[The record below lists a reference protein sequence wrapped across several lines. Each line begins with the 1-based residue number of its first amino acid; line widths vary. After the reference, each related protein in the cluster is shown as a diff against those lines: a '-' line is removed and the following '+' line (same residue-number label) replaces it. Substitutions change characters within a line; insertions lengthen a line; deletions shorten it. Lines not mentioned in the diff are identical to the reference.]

1 MIMEGRDT
9 LAGYP
14 LQASNNV
21 PNTLVKGGSGAVCSA
36 LIFGDWSEVLI
47 GLWSELDILVNPYE
61 STAYTKGNVM
71 IRAMVTCDVK
81 LRHVASFAATQD
93 LLTT

>member
-1 MIMEGRDT
+1 MVQEDPNS

-14 LQASNNV
+14 LAAINNV
-21 PNTLVKGGSGAVCSA
+21 PNNLVKGTSGAICSA

-47 GLWSELDILVNPYE
+47 GLWSELDMLVNPFE

-71 IRAMVTCDVK
+71 IRAMTSIDVK
-81 LRHVASFAATQD
+81 LRHPASFARRRT
-93 LLTT
+93 LTSK